1 MNEFQDIDVI
11 VQFADVLDRLDI
23 TYAIGGSI
31 ASSFYGKIR
40 FTQDADIAIEPFENK
55 ANDFFELL
63 KTDFYISK
71 QAMFEALRQKTS
83 FNLIHLK
90 TSYKIDVFVCS
101 GEGFSS
107 ELFNRKKNLK
117 IDASAERLFSVVAP
131 EDIIL
136 LKLKWYFDT
145 ECTSNRQWEDVL
157 GVIEMQ
163 KEKLD
168 VDYLNKWA
176 GDLGVRDLLQKAIS
190 DQS

>member
-71 QAMFEALRQKTS
+71 QAMLEALRQKTS

-90 TSYKIDVFVCS
+90 TAYKIDVFVCS
-101 GEGFSS
+101 REGFSS

-117 IDASAERLFSVVAP
+117 IDESAERLFSVVAP

-136 LKLKWYFDT
+136 LKLKWYLDT
-145 ECTSNRQWEDVL
+145 ECISNRQWEDVL